1 MRTVPVLTGA
11 EAARLIGDSD
21 VITVSSSS
29 GLGCPD
35 AVLKAVGQRYAETGA
50 PANLTT
56 LHPIAAGDMYGIKG
70 IDHLCRPGQLRRV
83 LAGSYPSGGSKL
95 DPPLIRR
102 LIHNDQIQALN
113 IPSGVLFQMH
123 RAASTGQPG
132 VLTEVGLGTYA
143 DPRLEGGKM
152 NTVTDDF
159 VRLMQV
165 GGNDYL
171 FYPAVKVDVA
181 IIRATTSDP
190 HGNLSYE
197 QECGTLGALDQ
208 AYAAHNNGGIVIA
221 QVKRLSDTQLP
232 TQRVHIPGI
241 LVDAIVVAPNQMQT
255 TQTVYDPALSGEV
268 HRDLDDIEPVEF
280 GLEKVIARRAA
291 AELQVDAVVNLGFG
305 ISAAIP
311 RVLLEEGHAEDV
323 TWVIEQ
329 GAVGGFPATGF
340 AFGCALNPQ
349 ALVQSVDQFTLLQ
362 GGGFDVAMLS
372 FLEVSG
378 AGDVNVSYLA
388 ARPHITAGVGGFN
401 DIVTR
406 APKIVYS
413 GYFTAGKKDIQ
424 IGDGKLHIVSDGA
437 VAKFVPEVAQISF
450 SGEMARR
457 RRQDVL
463 YVTERCVIQLTESG
477 LMVIEIAPG
486 VDLERDVLAKAD
498 IELLVSSDLRFM
510 SAALFRPE
518 PMGLILSRKP
528 PRIARSLQ
536 RVDHPHQV
544 ALTDRPVRHSSPRR
558 KPSPCSPR
566 IMTTSLSVP
575 APPAAP

>member
-11 EAARLIGDSD
+11 EAARLIGDSA
-21 VITVSSSS
+21 VITISSSS

-35 AVLKAVGQRYAETGA
+35 AVLKAIGQQYAETGA

-83 LAGSYPSGGSKL
+83 LAGSYPSGSSKL
-95 DPPLIRR
+95 DPPLIRG
-102 LIHNDQIQALN
+102 LIHNDQIQAFN

-143 DPRLEGGKM
+143 DPRLEGAKM
-152 NTVTDDF
+152 NAVTEDF
-159 VRLMQV
+159 VQLMKID
-165 GGNDYL
+165 GNDYL

-181 IIRATTSDP
+181 IIRATAADP
-190 HGNLSYE
+190 YGNLSYE
-197 QECGTLGALDQ
+197 EECSTLGALDQ

-221 QVKRLSDTQLP
+221 QVKRLSDAPLP
-232 TQRVHIPGI
+232 TQAVRIPGI
-241 LVDAIVVAPNQMQT
+241 LVDAIVVDPDQMQT
-255 TQTVYDPALSGEV
+255 TQTFYDPALSGEI
-268 HRDLDDIEPVEF
+268 HRDLDDIEPVGF

-291 AELQVDAVVNLGFG
+291 AELQVNAIVNLGFG

-349 ALVQSVDQFTLLQ
+349 ALVQSADQFTLLQ

-388 ARPHITAGVGGFN
+388 ARPHVTAGVGGFS

-424 IGDGKLHIVSDGA
+424 ITDGKLNIVSDGT
-437 VAKFVPEVAQISF
+437 VAKFVPEIAQISF

-457 RRQDVL
+457 RRQEVL
-463 YVTERCVIQLTESG
+463 YITERCVIELTEDG
-477 LMVIEIAPG
+477 LTVIEIAPG
-486 VDLERDVLAKAD
+486 VDLERDVLGRSGVP
-498 IELLVSSDLRFM
+498 LLVSPDLQLM

-528 PRIARSLQ
+528 SRIAHL
-536 RVDHPHQV
+536 
-544 ALTDRPVRHSSPRR
+544 VRQS
-558 KPSPCSPR
+558 
-566 IMTTSLSVP
+566 
-575 APPAAP
+575 APNR

>member
-11 EAARLIGDSD
+11 EAARLIGDSA
-21 VITVSSSS
+21 VITISSSS

-35 AVLKAVGQRYAETGA
+35 AVLNAIGQRYAETGA

-83 LAGSYPSGGSKL
+83 LAGSYPSGSSKL
-95 DPPLIRR
+95 DPPLIRG

-143 DPRLEGGKM
+143 DPRLEGAKM
-152 NTVTDDF
+152 NAVTEDF
-159 VRLMQV
+159 VQLMKID
-165 GGNDYL
+165 GNDYL

-181 IIRATTSDP
+181 IIRATAADP
-190 HGNLSYE
+190 YGNLSY
-197 QECGTLGALDQ
+197 QEECSTLGALDQ
-208 AYAAHNNGGIVIA
+208 AYAAHNNGGIVFA
-221 QVKRLSDTQLP
+221 QVKRLSDAQLP
-232 TQRVHIPGI
+232 TQAVRIPGI
-241 LVDAIVVAPNQMQT
+241 LVDAIVVDPDQMQT
-255 TQTVYDPALSGEV
+255 TQTFYDPALSGEI

-291 AELQVDAVVNLGFG
+291 AELQVNAIVNLGFG

-349 ALVQSVDQFTLLQ
+349 ALVQSADQFTLLQ

-378 AGDVNVSYLA
+378 ADDVNVSYLA
-388 ARPHITAGVGGFN
+388 ARPHVTAGVGGFS

-413 GYFTAGKKDIQ
+413 GYFTAGRKDIQ
-424 IGDGKLHIVSDGA
+424 ITDGKLNIVSDGT
-437 VAKFVPEVAQISF
+437 VAKFVPEIAQISF

-457 RRQDVL
+457 RRQEVL
-463 YVTERCVIQLTESG
+463 YITERCVIELTEDG
-477 LMVIEIAPG
+477 LTVIEIAPG
-486 VDLERDVLAKAD
+486 VDLEKDVLGKSSVP
-498 IELLVSSDLRFM
+498 LLVSPDLQLM
-510 SAALFRPE
+510 SPALFRAE

-528 PRIARSLQ
+528 SRIAHLVRQS
-536 RVDHPHQV
+536 
-544 ALTDRPVRHSSPRR
+544 ALNR
-558 KPSPCSPR
+558 
-566 IMTTSLSVP
+566 
-575 APPAAP
+575 

>member
-1 MRTVPVLTGA
+1 MRIVPVVTGA
-11 EAARLIGDSD
+11 EAARLIADSD
-21 VITVSSSS
+21 AITVSSSS
-29 GLGCPD
+29 ALGCPD
-35 AVLKAVGQRYAETGA
+35 AVLEAIGRRYAETGS
-50 PANLTT
+50 PANLTA
-56 LHPIAAGDMYGIKG
+56 LHPIAAGDMYGVKG
-70 IDHLCRPGQLRRV
+70 IDHLCQPGQLRRV
-83 LAGSYPSGGSKL
+83 LAGSYPSGPSKL
-95 DPPLIRR
+95 DPPLIRK
-102 LIHNDQIQALN
+102 LIHSEQIQALN

-143 DPRLEGGKM
+143 DPRLEGAKM
-152 NTVTDDF
+152 NSVTDGF
-159 VRLMQV
+159 VQLMRFA
-165 GGNDYL
+165 GKEYL

-181 IIRATTSDP
+181 IIRATTADP
-190 HGNLSYE
+190 YGNLSYE

-208 AYAAHNNGGIVIA
+208 AYAAHNDGGIVIA
-221 QVKRLSDTQLP
+221 QVKRVSDTQLP
-232 TQRVHIPGI
+232 TRSVPVPGV
-241 LVDAIVVAPNQMQT
+241 LVDAVVVAPDQMQT
-255 TQTVYDPALSGEV
+255 TQTVYDPALSGEM

-291 AELQVDAVVNLGFG
+291 AELQVDATVNLGFG

-349 ALVQSVDQFTLLQ
+349 ALIQSVDQFTLLQ

-378 AGDVNVSYLA
+378 RGDVNVSYLP
-388 ARPHITAGVGGFN
+388 ARPHVTAGVGGFN

-413 GYFTAGKKDIQ
+413 GYFTAGKRDIR
-424 IGDGKLHIVSDGA
+424 IADGQLHIVSDGE

-450 SGEMARR
+450 SGEMASR

-463 YVTERCVIQLTESG
+463 YVTERCVIQLTEAG
-477 LMVIEIAPG
+477 LTVIEIAPG
-486 VDLERDVLAKAD
+486 VDLERDVLAKAGVS
-498 IELLVSSDLRFM
+498 LLVSRDLRHM
-510 SAALFRPE
+510 SPALFRPE
-518 PMGLILSRKP
+518 PMGLILSHKP
-528 PRIARSLQ
+528 SRIAHFLQ
-536 RVDHPHQV
+536 QR
-544 ALTDRPVRHSSPRR
+544 DRPPYTGRS
-558 KPSPCSPR
+558 
-566 IMTTSLSVP
+566 
-575 APPAAP
+575 

>member
-11 EAARLIGDSD
+11 EAARLIGDSA
-21 VITVSSSS
+21 VITISSSS

-35 AVLKAVGQRYAETGA
+35 AVLKAIGQRYAETGG

-83 LAGSYPSGGSKL
+83 LAGSYPSGSSKL
-95 DPPLIRR
+95 DPPLIRG

-143 DPRLEGGKM
+143 DPRLEGAKM
-152 NTVTDDF
+152 NAVTEDF
-159 VRLMQV
+159 VQLMKID
-165 GGNDYL
+165 GNDYL

-181 IIRATTSDP
+181 IIRATAADP
-190 HGNLSYE
+190 YGNLSY
-197 QECGTLGALDQ
+197 QEECSTLGALDQ

-221 QVKRLSDTQLP
+221 QVKRLSDAQLP
-232 TQRVHIPGI
+232 TQAVRIPGI
-241 LVDAIVVAPNQMQT
+241 LVDAIVVDPDQMQT
-255 TQTVYDPALSGEV
+255 TQTFYDPALSGEI

-291 AELQVDAVVNLGFG
+291 AELQVNAIVNLGFG

-349 ALVQSVDQFTLLQ
+349 ALVQSADQFTLLQ

-388 ARPHITAGVGGFN
+388 ARPHVTAGVGGFS

-413 GYFTAGKKDIQ
+413 GYFTAGRKDIQ
-424 IGDGKLHIVSDGA
+424 ITDGKLNIVSDGT
-437 VAKFVPEVAQISF
+437 VAKFVPEIAQISF

-457 RRQDVL
+457 RRQEVL
-463 YVTERCVIQLTESG
+463 YITERCVIELTEDG
-477 LMVIEIAPG
+477 LTVIEIAPG
-486 VDLERDVLAKAD
+486 VDLEKDVLGKSSVP
-498 IELLVSSDLRFM
+498 LLVSPDLQLM
-510 SAALFRPE
+510 SPALFRAE

-528 PRIARSLQ
+528 SRIAHLVRQS
-536 RVDHPHQV
+536 
-544 ALTDRPVRHSSPRR
+544 ALNR
-558 KPSPCSPR
+558 
-566 IMTTSLSVP
+566 
-575 APPAAP
+575 

>member
-11 EAARLIGDSD
+11 EAARLIGDSA
-21 VITVSSSS
+21 VITISSSS

-35 AVLKAVGQRYAETGA
+35 AVLKAIGQRYAETGA

-83 LAGSYPSGGSKL
+83 LAGSYPSGSSKL
-95 DPPLIRR
+95 DPPLIRG

-143 DPRLEGGKM
+143 DPRLEGAKM
-152 NTVTDDF
+152 NAVTEDF
-159 VRLMQV
+159 VQLMKID
-165 GGNDYL
+165 GNDYL

-181 IIRATTSDP
+181 IIRATAADP
-190 HGNLSYE
+190 YGNLSY
-197 QECGTLGALDQ
+197 QEECSTLGALDQ
-208 AYAAHNNGGIVIA
+208 AYAAHNNGGIVFA
-221 QVKRLSDTQLP
+221 QVKRLSDAQLP
-232 TQRVHIPGI
+232 TQAVRIPGI
-241 LVDAIVVAPNQMQT
+241 LVDAIVVDPDQMQT
-255 TQTVYDPALSGEV
+255 TQTFYDPALSGEI
-268 HRDLDDIEPVEF
+268 HRDLDDIEPVKF

-291 AELQVDAVVNLGFG
+291 AELQVNAIVNLGFG

-349 ALVQSVDQFTLLQ
+349 ALVQSADQFTLLQ

-388 ARPHITAGVGGFN
+388 ARPHVTAGVGGFS

-413 GYFTAGKKDIQ
+413 GYFTAGRKDIQ
-424 IGDGKLHIVSDGA
+424 ITDGKLNIVSDGT
-437 VAKFVPEVAQISF
+437 VAKFVPEIAQISF

-457 RRQDVL
+457 RRQEVL
-463 YVTERCVIQLTESG
+463 YITERCVIELTEDG
-477 LMVIEIAPG
+477 LTVIEIAPG
-486 VDLERDVLAKAD
+486 VDLEKDVLGKSGVP
-498 IELLVSSDLRFM
+498 LLVSPDLQLM
-510 SAALFRPE
+510 SPALFRPE

-528 PRIARSLQ
+528 SRIAHLVRQS
-536 RVDHPHQV
+536 
-544 ALTDRPVRHSSPRR
+544 ALNR
-558 KPSPCSPR
+558 
-566 IMTTSLSVP
+566 
-575 APPAAP
+575 

>member
-11 EAARLIGDSD
+11 DAARLIADSD

-29 GLGCPD
+29 ALGCPD
-35 AVLKAVGQRYAETGA
+35 AVLEAIGRRYAETGS
-50 PANLTT
+50 PASLTA
-56 LHPIAAGDMYGIKG
+56 LHPIAAGDMYGVKG
-70 IDHLCRPGQLRRV
+70 IDHLCQPGQLRRV

-95 DPPLIRR
+95 DPPLIRK
-102 LIHNDQIQALN
+102 LIHSDQIQALN

-143 DPRLEGGKM
+143 DPRQEGAKM
-152 NTVTDDF
+152 NAVTDDF
-159 VRLMQV
+159 VQLMKF
-165 GGNDYL
+165 GGKEYL

-181 IIRATTSDP
+181 IIRATTADP
-190 HGNLSYE
+190 YGNLSHE
-197 QECGTLGALDQ
+197 HEGGTLGALDQ
-208 AYAAHNNGGIVIA
+208 AYAAHNDGGIVIA
-221 QVKRLSDTQLP
+221 QVKRLSEEQLP
-232 TQRVHIPGI
+232 TQSVRVPGV
-241 LVDAIVVAPNQMQT
+241 LVDAVVVAPDQLQT

-268 HRDLDDIEPVEF
+268 HRDLDDIEPIAF

-291 AELQVDAVVNLGFG
+291 AELQVDATVNLGFG
-305 ISAAIP
+305 ISAAVP

-349 ALVQSVDQFTLLQ
+349 AVVQSVDQFTLLQ

-378 AGDVNVSYLA
+378 KGDVNVSYLP
-388 ARPHITAGVGGFN
+388 ARPHVTAGVGGFN

-424 IGDGKLHIVSDGA
+424 IADGQLDIVSDGT

-463 YVTERCVIQLTESG
+463 YVTERCVIQLTEAG
-477 LMVIEIAPG
+477 LTVIEIAPG
-486 VDLERDVLAKAD
+486 VDLERDVLAKA
-498 IELLVSSDLRFM
+498 EVPLLVSHDLRLM

-518 PMGLILSRKP
+518 PMGLILSHKP
-528 PRIARSLQ
+528 SRIARFLQ
-536 RVDHPHQV
+536 QRDQPQH
-544 ALTDRPVRHSSPRR
+544 TGR
-558 KPSPCSPR
+558 
-566 IMTTSLSVP
+566 T
-575 APPAAP
+575 

>member
-11 EAARLIGDSD
+11 EAARLIGDSN

-35 AVLKAVGQRYAETGA
+35 AVLKAIGQRYAETGA

-95 DPPLIRR
+95 DPPLIRQ

-132 VLTEVGLGTYA
+132 VLTEVGLGSYA
-143 DPRLEGGKM
+143 DPRLEGAKM
-152 NTVTDDF
+152 SAVTQDF
-159 VRLMQV
+159 VQLMQIA
-165 GGNDYL
+165 GNDYL
-171 FYPAVKVDVA
+171 FYPAVNIDVA

-232 TQRVHIPGI
+232 TQAVHVPGI
-241 LVDAIVVAPNQMQT
+241 LVDAIVVAPDQMQT

-340 AFGCALNPQ
+340 AFGCAFNPQ
-349 ALVQSVDQFTLLQ
+349 ALVQSADQFTLLQ

-378 AGDVNVSYLA
+378 AGDVNVSHLA
-388 ARPHITAGVGGFN
+388 ARPHVTAGVGGFS
-401 DIVTR
+401 DIITR

-424 IGDGKLHIVSDGA
+424 IADGQLKIISDGA
-437 VAKFVPEVAQISF
+437 IAKFVPDVAQISF

-457 RRQDVL
+457 RRQEVL
-463 YVTERCVIQLTESG
+463 YITERCVIELTDNG
-477 LMVIEIAPG
+477 LTVIEIAPG
-486 VDLERDVLAKAD
+486 VDLEADVLAKSGVP
-498 IELLVSSDLRFM
+498 LLVSSQLQLM
-510 SAALFRPE
+510 SPALFRPE
-518 PMGLILSRKP
+518 PMGLILSRRP
-528 PRIARSLQ
+528 SRIAHL
-536 RVDHPHQV
+536 VHQ
-544 ALTDRPVRHSSPRR
+544 S
-558 KPSPCSPR
+558 
-566 IMTTSLSVP
+566 
-575 APPAAP
+575 AAHR

>member
-1 MRTVPVLTGA
+1 MRTVPVLTGP
-11 EAARLIGDSD
+11 EAARLIGDSA

-35 AVLKAVGQRYAETGA
+35 AVLKAIGQRYAETGG

-95 DPPLIRR
+95 DPPLIRQ

-143 DPRLEGGKM
+143 DPRLEGAKM
-152 NTVTDDF
+152 NAVTEDF
-159 VRLMQV
+159 VELMQV

-181 IIRATTSDP
+181 IIRATTADP
-190 HGNLSYE
+190 YGNLSYE

-221 QVKRLSDTQLP
+221 QVKRLVRRPSCRPRSYTSQA
-232 TQRVHIPGI
+232 I
-241 LVDAIVVAPNQMQT
+241 LVDAIVVAPDQMQT

-372 FLEVSG
+372 FLEVSE
-378 AGDVNVSYLA
+378 AGDVNVSYLPPGRMSPPAWA
-388 ARPHITAGVGGFN
+388 ASTTSSPGHPR
-401 DIVTR
+401 
-406 APKIVYS
+406 S
-413 GYFTAGKKDIQ
+413 FTPATSPPARRTSRIA
-424 IGDGKLHIVSDGA
+424 DGKLQHRLRRHGREVRPRGRTGLLLRGDGPPTA
-437 VAKFVPEVAQISF
+437 AGRPLHH
-450 SGEMARR
+450 R
-457 RRQDVL
+457 
-463 YVTERCVIQLTESG
+463 T
-477 LMVIEIAPG
+477 
-486 VDLERDVLAKAD
+486 
-498 IELLVSSDLRFM
+498 LR
-510 SAALFRPE
+510 
-518 PMGLILSRKP
+518 
-528 PRIARSLQ
+528 
-536 RVDHPHQV
+536 H
-544 ALTDRPVRHSSPRR
+544 
-558 KPSPCSPR
+558 
-566 IMTTSLSVP
+566 
-575 APPAAP
+575 PAAPSPVLW

>member
-11 EAARLIGDSD
+11 EAARLIGDSA
-21 VITVSSSS
+21 VITISSSS

-35 AVLKAVGQRYAETGA
+35 AVLKAIGQRYAETGA

-83 LAGSYPSGGSKL
+83 LAGSYPSGSSKL
-95 DPPLIRR
+95 DPPLIRG

-143 DPRLEGGKM
+143 DPRLEGAKM
-152 NTVTDDF
+152 NAVTEDF
-159 VRLMQV
+159 VQLMKID
-165 GGNDYL
+165 GNDYL

-181 IIRATTSDP
+181 IIRATAADP
-190 HGNLSYE
+190 YGNLSY
-197 QECGTLGALDQ
+197 QEECSTLGALDQ
-208 AYAAHNNGGIVIA
+208 AYAAHNNGGIVFA
-221 QVKRLSDTQLP
+221 QVKRLSDAQLP
-232 TQRVHIPGI
+232 TQAVRIPGI
-241 LVDAIVVAPNQMQT
+241 LVDAIVVDPDQMQT
-255 TQTVYDPALSGEV
+255 TQTFYDPALSGEI
-268 HRDLDDIEPVEF
+268 HRNLDDIEPVEF

-291 AELQVDAVVNLGFG
+291 AELQVNAIVNLGFG

-349 ALVQSVDQFTLLQ
+349 ALVQSADQFTLLQ

-388 ARPHITAGVGGFN
+388 ARPHVTAGVGGFS

-413 GYFTAGKKDIQ
+413 GYFTAGRKDIQ
-424 IGDGKLHIVSDGA
+424 ITDGKLNIVSDGT
-437 VAKFVPEVAQISF
+437 VAKFVPEIAQISF

-457 RRQDVL
+457 RRQEVL
-463 YVTERCVIQLTESG
+463 YITERCVIELTEDG
-477 LMVIEIAPG
+477 LTVIEIAPG
-486 VDLERDVLAKAD
+486 VDLEKDVLGKSSVP
-498 IELLVSSDLRFM
+498 LLVSPDLQLM
-510 SAALFRPE
+510 SPALFRAE

-528 PRIARSLQ
+528 SRIAHLVRQS
-536 RVDHPHQV
+536 
-544 ALTDRPVRHSSPRR
+544 ALNR
-558 KPSPCSPR
+558 
-566 IMTTSLSVP
+566 
-575 APPAAP
+575 

>member
-35 AVLKAVGQRYAETGA
+35 AVLEAIGQRYAETGA

-95 DPPLIRR
+95 DPPLIRQ

-143 DPRLEGGKM
+143 DPRLEGAKM
-152 NTVTDDF
+152 NAVTDDF
-159 VRLMQV
+159 VQLMQV

-181 IIRATTSDP
+181 IIRATTSDL

-208 AYAAHNNGGIVIA
+208 AYAAHNNDGIVIA
-221 QVKRLSDTQLP
+221 QVKRLSEVQLP
-232 TQRVHIPGI
+232 TQAVHVPGI
-241 LVDAIVVAPNQMQT
+241 LVDAIVVAPDQMQT

-349 ALVQSVDQFTLLQ
+349 ALVQSADQFTLLQ

-388 ARPHITAGVGGFN
+388 ARPHVTAGVGGFN

-413 GYFTAGKKDIQ
+413 GYFTAGRKDIK
-424 IGDGKLHIVSDGA
+424 IEDGQLKIISDGTI
-437 VAKFVPEVAQISF
+437 AKFVPEIAQISF

-457 RRQDVL
+457 RRQEVL
-463 YVTERCVIQLTESG
+463 YITERCVIELTYDG
-477 LMVIEIAPG
+477 LTVIEIAPG
-486 VDLERDVLAKAD
+486 VDLEKDILGKAGVP
-498 IELLVSSDLRFM
+498 LLVSPDLQLM
-510 SAALFRPE
+510 SAVLFRPE

-528 PRIARSLQ
+528 SRIAHLNR
-536 RVDHPHQV
+536 
-544 ALTDRPVRHSSPRR
+544 
-558 KPSPCSPR
+558 
-566 IMTTSLSVP
+566 
-575 APPAAP
+575 

>member
-1 MRTVPVLTGA
+1 
-11 EAARLIGDSD
+11 
-21 VITVSSSS
+21 
-29 GLGCPD
+29 
-35 AVLKAVGQRYAETGA
+35 
-50 PANLTT
+50 
-56 LHPIAAGDMYGIKG
+56 MYGIKG

-83 LAGSYPSGGSKL
+83 LAGSYPSGSSKL
-95 DPPLIRR
+95 DPPLIRG

-143 DPRLEGGKM
+143 DPRLEGAKM
-152 NTVTDDF
+152 NAVTEDF
-159 VRLMQV
+159 VQLMKID
-165 GGNDYL
+165 GNDYL

-181 IIRATTSDP
+181 IIRATAADP
-190 HGNLSYE
+190 YGNLSY
-197 QECGTLGALDQ
+197 QEECSTLGALDQ

-221 QVKRLSDTQLP
+221 QVKRLSDAQLP
-232 TQRVHIPGI
+232 TQAVRIPGI
-241 LVDAIVVAPNQMQT
+241 LVDAIVIDPDQMQT
-255 TQTVYDPALSGEV
+255 TQTFYDPALSGEI
-268 HRDLDDIEPVEF
+268 HRNLDDIEPVEF

-291 AELQVDAVVNLGFG
+291 AELQVNAIVNLGFG

-349 ALVQSVDQFTLLQ
+349 ALVQSADQFTLLQ

-388 ARPHITAGVGGFN
+388 ARPHVTAGVGGFS

-413 GYFTAGKKDIQ
+413 GYFTAGRKDIQ
-424 IGDGKLHIVSDGA
+424 ITDGKLNIVSDGT
-437 VAKFVPEVAQISF
+437 VAKFVPEIAQISF

-457 RRQDVL
+457 RRQEVL
-463 YVTERCVIQLTESG
+463 YITERCVIELTEDG
-477 LMVIEIAPG
+477 LTVIEIAPG
-486 VDLERDVLAKAD
+486 VDLEKDVLGKSSVP
-498 IELLVSSDLRFM
+498 LLVSPDLQLM
-510 SAALFRPE
+510 SPALFRAE

-528 PRIARSLQ
+528 SRIAHLVRQS
-536 RVDHPHQV
+536 
-544 ALTDRPVRHSSPRR
+544 ALNR
-558 KPSPCSPR
+558 
-566 IMTTSLSVP
+566 
-575 APPAAP
+575 

>member
-11 EAARLIGDSD
+11 EAARLIGDSA
-21 VITVSSSS
+21 VITISSSS

-35 AVLKAVGQRYAETGA
+35 AVLKAIGQRYAETGA

-83 LAGSYPSGGSKL
+83 LAGSYPSGSSKL
-95 DPPLIRR
+95 DPPLIRG
-102 LIHNDQIQALN
+102 LIHNDHIQALN

-143 DPRLEGGKM
+143 DPRLEGAKM
-152 NTVTDDF
+152 NAVTEDF
-159 VRLMQV
+159 VQLMKID
-165 GGNDYL
+165 GNDYL

-181 IIRATTSDP
+181 IIRATAADP
-190 HGNLSYE
+190 YGNLSY
-197 QECGTLGALDQ
+197 QEECSTLGALDQ

-221 QVKRLSDTQLP
+221 QVKRLSDAQLP
-232 TQRVHIPGI
+232 TQAVRIPGI
-241 LVDAIVVAPNQMQT
+241 LVDAIVVDPDQMQT
-255 TQTVYDPALSGEV
+255 TQTFYDPALSGEI

-291 AELQVDAVVNLGFG
+291 AELQVNAIVNLGFG

-349 ALVQSVDQFTLLQ
+349 ALVQSADQFTLLQ

-388 ARPHITAGVGGFN
+388 ARPHVTAGVGGFS
-401 DIVTR
+401 DIVTK

-413 GYFTAGKKDIQ
+413 GYFTAGRKDIQ
-424 IGDGKLHIVSDGA
+424 ITDGKLNIVSDGT
-437 VAKFVPEVAQISF
+437 VAKFVPEIAQISF

-457 RRQDVL
+457 RRQEVL
-463 YVTERCVIQLTESG
+463 YITERCVIELTEDG
-477 LMVIEIAPG
+477 LTVIEIASG
-486 VDLERDVLAKAD
+486 VDLEKDVLGKSGVP
-498 IELLVSSDLRFM
+498 LLVSPDLQLM
-510 SAALFRPE
+510 SPALFRPE

-528 PRIARSLQ
+528 SRIAHLVRQS
-536 RVDHPHQV
+536 
-544 ALTDRPVRHSSPRR
+544 ALNR
-558 KPSPCSPR
+558 
-566 IMTTSLSVP
+566 
-575 APPAAP
+575 

>member
-11 EAARLIGDSD
+11 EAAQLIADWD

-29 GLGCPD
+29 ALGCPD
-35 AVLKAVGQRYAETGA
+35 AVLEAIGERYAETGS
-50 PANLTT
+50 PADLTSM
-56 LHPIAAGDMYGIKG
+56 HPIAAGDMYGIKG

-95 DPPLIRR
+95 DPPLIRQ
-102 LIHNDQIQALN
+102 LIHSDQIQALN
-113 IPSGVLFQMH
+113 IPSGVMFQMH

-143 DPRLEGGKM
+143 DPRRQGAKM
-152 NTVTDDF
+152 NAATDDF
-159 VRLMQV
+159 VQLVQFA
-165 GGNDYL
+165 GKEHL
-171 FYPAVKVDVA
+171 FYPAVKIDVA
-181 IIRATTSDP
+181 IIRATTADP
-190 HGNLSYE
+190 YGNLSYE
-197 QECGTLGALDQ
+197 EECGTLGALDQ
-208 AYAAHNNGGIVIA
+208 AYAAHNNDGIVIA

-232 TQRVHIPGI
+232 TQTVHVPGV
-241 LVDAIVVAPNQMQT
+241 LVDAVVVAPDQMQT
-255 TQTVYDPALSGEV
+255 TQTLYDPALSGEI

-291 AELQVDAVVNLGFG
+291 AELQVDATVNLGFG
-305 ISAAIP
+305 ISAAVP

-378 AGDVNVSYLA
+378 AGDVNVSYLP
-388 ARPHITAGVGGFN
+388 ARPHVTAGVGGFN

-406 APKIVYS
+406 APKIVYA

-424 IGDGKLHIVSDGA
+424 ILDGRLNIVSDGA

-450 SGEMARR
+450 SGEMARQ

-477 LMVIEIAPG
+477 LTVIEIAPG
-486 VDLERDVLAKAD
+486 VDLERDVLAKSGVP
-498 IELLVSSDLRFM
+498 LLVSHDLHLM
-510 SAALFRPE
+510 SPALFRPE

-528 PRIARSLQ
+528 SRIARFIQ
-536 RVDHPHQV
+536 HHDQPHHA
-544 ALTDRPVRHSSPRR
+544 ALT
-558 KPSPCSPR
+558 
-566 IMTTSLSVP
+566 
-575 APPAAP
+575 

>member
-11 EAARLIGDSD
+11 EAARLIGDSA
-21 VITVSSSS
+21 VITISSSS

-35 AVLKAVGQRYAETGA
+35 AVLKAIGQRYAETGA

-83 LAGSYPSGGSKL
+83 LAGSYPSGSSKL
-95 DPPLIRR
+95 DPPLIRG

-143 DPRLEGGKM
+143 DPRLEGAKM
-152 NTVTDDF
+152 NAVTEDF
-159 VRLMQV
+159 VQLMKID
-165 GGNDYL
+165 GNDYL

-181 IIRATTSDP
+181 IIRATAADP
-190 HGNLSYE
+190 YGNLSY
-197 QECGTLGALDQ
+197 QEECSTLGALDQ

-221 QVKRLSDTQLP
+221 QVKRLSDAQLP
-232 TQRVHIPGI
+232 TQAVRIPGI
-241 LVDAIVVAPNQMQT
+241 LVDAIVIDPDQMQT
-255 TQTVYDPALSGEV
+255 TQTFYDPALSGEI
-268 HRDLDDIEPVEF
+268 HRNLDDIEPVEF

-291 AELQVDAVVNLGFG
+291 AELQVNAIVNLGFG

-349 ALVQSVDQFTLLQ
+349 ALVQSADQFTLLQ
-362 GGGFDVAMLS
+362 CGGFDVAMLS

-388 ARPHITAGVGGFN
+388 ARPHVTAGVGGFS

-413 GYFTAGKKDIQ
+413 GYFTAGRKDIQ
-424 IGDGKLHIVSDGA
+424 ITDGKLNIVSDGT
-437 VAKFVPEVAQISF
+437 VAKFVPEIAQISF

-457 RRQDVL
+457 RRQEVL
-463 YVTERCVIQLTESG
+463 YITERCVIELTEDG
-477 LMVIEIAPG
+477 LTVIEIAPG
-486 VDLERDVLAKAD
+486 VDLEKDVLGKSSVP
-498 IELLVSSDLRFM
+498 LLVSPDLQLM
-510 SAALFRPE
+510 SPALFRAE

-528 PRIARSLQ
+528 SRIAHLVRQS
-536 RVDHPHQV
+536 
-544 ALTDRPVRHSSPRR
+544 ALNR
-558 KPSPCSPR
+558 
-566 IMTTSLSVP
+566 
-575 APPAAP
+575 

>member
-11 EAARLIGDSD
+11 EAARLIGDSA
-21 VITVSSSS
+21 VITISSSS

-35 AVLKAVGQRYAETGA
+35 AVLKAIGQRYAETGA

-83 LAGSYPSGGSKL
+83 LAGSYPSGSSKL
-95 DPPLIRR
+95 DPPLIRG

-143 DPRLEGGKM
+143 DPRLEGAKM
-152 NTVTDDF
+152 NAVTEDF
-159 VRLMQV
+159 VQLMKIDV
-165 GGNDYL
+165 NDYL

-181 IIRATTSDP
+181 IIRATAADP
-190 HGNLSYE
+190 YGNLSY
-197 QECGTLGALDQ
+197 QEECSTLGALDQ

-221 QVKRLSDTQLP
+221 QVKRLSDAQLP
-232 TQRVHIPGI
+232 TQAVRIPGI
-241 LVDAIVVAPNQMQT
+241 LVDAIVVDPDQMQT
-255 TQTVYDPALSGEV
+255 TQTFYDPALSGEI

-291 AELQVDAVVNLGFG
+291 AELQVNAIVNLGFG

-349 ALVQSVDQFTLLQ
+349 ALVQSADQFTLLQ

-388 ARPHITAGVGGFN
+388 ARPHVTAGVGGFS

-413 GYFTAGKKDIQ
+413 GYFTAGRKDIQ
-424 IGDGKLHIVSDGA
+424 ITDGKLNIVSDGT
-437 VAKFVPEVAQISF
+437 VAKFVPEIAQISF

-457 RRQDVL
+457 RRQEVL
-463 YVTERCVIQLTESG
+463 YITERCVIELTEDG
-477 LMVIEIAPG
+477 LTVIEIAPG
-486 VDLERDVLAKAD
+486 VDLEEDVLGKSGVP
-498 IELLVSSDLRFM
+498 LLVSPDLQLM
-510 SAALFRPE
+510 SPALFRAE

-528 PRIARSLQ
+528 SRIAHLVRQS
-536 RVDHPHQV
+536 
-544 ALTDRPVRHSSPRR
+544 ALNR
-558 KPSPCSPR
+558 
-566 IMTTSLSVP
+566 
-575 APPAAP
+575 

>member
-1 MRTVPVLTGA
+1 MRTVPVLTAA
-11 EAARLIGDSD
+11 EAARLIADSD

-29 GLGCPD
+29 ALGCPD
-35 AVLKAVGQRYAETGA
+35 AVLEAIGERYAETGS
-50 PANLTT
+50 PANLTS

-70 IDHLCRPGQLRRV
+70 IDHLCRPGQLRHV

-95 DPPLIRR
+95 DPPLIRQ
-102 LIHNDQIQALN
+102 LIHSDQIQALN

-143 DPRLEGGKM
+143 DPRLEGAKM
-152 NTVTDDF
+152 NAVTHDF
-159 VRLMQV
+159 VQLMQL
-165 GGNDYL
+165 GGKEYL

-181 IIRATTSDP
+181 IIRATTADP
-190 HGNLSYE
+190 YGNLSYE
-197 QECGTLGALDQ
+197 HEGGTLGALDQ
-208 AYAAHNNGGIVIA
+208 AYAAHNNDGIVIV
-221 QVKRLSDTQLP
+221 QVKRVSETQLP
-232 TQRVHIPGI
+232 TQAVRVPGV
-241 LVDAIVVAPNQMQT
+241 LVDAIVVVPDQMQT
-255 TQTVYDPALSGEV
+255 TQTLYDPALSGEV

-291 AELQVDAVVNLGFG
+291 AELQVDATVNLGFG
-305 ISAAIP
+305 ISAAVP
-311 RVLLEEGHAEDV
+311 RVLLEEGHAQDV

-349 ALVQSVDQFTLLQ
+349 ALVQSIDQFTLLQ

-378 AGDVNVSYLA
+378 AGDVNVSYLP
-388 ARPHITAGVGGFN
+388 ARPHVTAGVGGFN

-406 APKIVYS
+406 APKIVYA

-424 IGDGKLHIVSDGA
+424 IVDGQLHIISDGA
-437 VAKFVPEVAQISF
+437 VPKFVPKVAQISF

-477 LMVIEIAPG
+477 LTVIEIAPG
-486 VDLERDVLAKAD
+486 VDLERDVLAKAGVP
-498 IELLVSSDLRFM
+498 LLVSPDLELM
-510 SAALFRPE
+510 SPALFRPE

-528 PRIARSLQ
+528 SRIARFLQ
-536 RVDHPHQV
+536 HREASSTRP
-544 ALTDRPVRHSSPRR
+544 AL
-558 KPSPCSPR
+558 
-566 IMTTSLSVP
+566 
-575 APPAAP
+575 A

>member
-11 EAARLIGDSD
+11 GAARLIGDSG
-21 VITVSSSS
+21 VITISSSS

-35 AVLKAVGQRYAETGA
+35 AVLKAIGQRYAETGA

-83 LAGSYPSGGSKL
+83 LAGSYPSGSSKL
-95 DPPLIRR
+95 DPPLIRG
-102 LIHNDQIQALN
+102 LIHSDQIQALN

-143 DPRLEGGKM
+143 DPRLEGAKM
-152 NTVTDDF
+152 NAVTEDF
-159 VRLMQV
+159 VQLIKID
-165 GGNDYL
+165 GNDYL

-181 IIRATTSDP
+181 IIRATAADSY
-190 HGNLSYE
+190 GNLSYE
-197 QECGTLGALDQ
+197 EECSTLGALDQ

-221 QVKRLSDTQLP
+221 QVKRLSDAPLP
-232 TQRVHIPGI
+232 TQAVRIPGI
-241 LVDAIVVAPNQMQT
+241 LVDAIVVDPDQMQT
-255 TQTVYDPALSGEV
+255 TQTFYDPALSGEM

-291 AELQVDAVVNLGFG
+291 AELQVNAIVNLGFG

-349 ALVQSVDQFTLLQ
+349 ALVQSADQFTLLQ
-362 GGGFDVAMLS
+362 GGGFDVAVLS

-388 ARPHITAGVGGFN
+388 ARPHVTAGVGGFS
-401 DIVTR
+401 DIVTK

-424 IGDGKLHIVSDGA
+424 ITDGKLNIVSDGT
-437 VAKFVPEVAQISF
+437 VAKFVPEIAQISF

-457 RRQDVL
+457 RRQEVL
-463 YVTERCVIQLTESG
+463 YITERCVIELTEDG
-477 LMVIEIAPG
+477 LTVIEIAPG
-486 VDLERDVLAKAD
+486 VDLERDVLGRSGVP
-498 IELLVSSDLRFM
+498 LLVSPDLQPM
-510 SAALFRPE
+510 SPALFRPE

-528 PRIARSLQ
+528 SRIAHLVRQS
-536 RVDHPHQV
+536 
-544 ALTDRPVRHSSPRR
+544 ALNR
-558 KPSPCSPR
+558 
-566 IMTTSLSVP
+566 
-575 APPAAP
+575 

>member
-11 EAARLIGDSD
+11 EAARLIGDSA
-21 VITVSSSS
+21 VITISSSS

-35 AVLKAVGQRYAETGA
+35 AVLKAIGQRYAETGA

-83 LAGSYPSGGSKL
+83 LAGSYPSGSSKL
-95 DPPLIRR
+95 DPPLIRG

-143 DPRLEGGKM
+143 DPRLEGAKM
-152 NTVTDDF
+152 NAVTEDF
-159 VRLMQV
+159 VQLMKIDV
-165 GGNDYL
+165 NDYL

-181 IIRATTSDP
+181 IIRATAADP
-190 HGNLSYE
+190 YGNLSY
-197 QECGTLGALDQ
+197 QEECSTLGALDQ

-221 QVKRLSDTQLP
+221 QVKRLSDAQLP
-232 TQRVHIPGI
+232 TQAVRIPGI
-241 LVDAIVVAPNQMQT
+241 LVDAIVVDPDQMQT
-255 TQTVYDPALSGEV
+255 TQTFYDPALSGEI

-291 AELQVDAVVNLGFG
+291 AELQVNAIVNLGFG

-349 ALVQSVDQFTLLQ
+349 ALVQSADQFTLLQ

-388 ARPHITAGVGGFN
+388 ARPHVTAGVGGFS

-413 GYFTAGKKDIQ
+413 GYFTAGRKDIQ
-424 IGDGKLHIVSDGA
+424 ITDGKLNIVSDGT
-437 VAKFVPEVAQISF
+437 VAKFVPEIAQISF

-457 RRQDVL
+457 RRQEVL
-463 YVTERCVIQLTESG
+463 YITERCVIELTEDG
-477 LMVIEIAPG
+477 LTVIEIAPG
-486 VDLERDVLAKAD
+486 VDLEEDVLGKSGVP
-498 IELLVSSDLRFM
+498 LLVSPDLQLM
-510 SAALFRPE
+510 SPTLFRPE

-528 PRIARSLQ
+528 SRIAHLVRQS
-536 RVDHPHQV
+536 
-544 ALTDRPVRHSSPRR
+544 ALNR
-558 KPSPCSPR
+558 
-566 IMTTSLSVP
+566 
-575 APPAAP
+575 

>member
-1 MRTVPVLTGA
+1 MRTVPVLTGP
-11 EAARLIGDSD
+11 EAAGLIGDSN

-35 AVLKAVGQRYAETGA
+35 AVLKAIGQRYAETGA

-95 DPPLIRR
+95 DPPLIRQ

-113 IPSGVLFQMH
+113 IPSGVMFQMH

-143 DPRLEGGKM
+143 DPRLEGAKM
-152 NTVTDDF
+152 NAVTEDF
-159 VRLMQV
+159 VQLIQV

-171 FYPAVKVDVA
+171 FYPAVTVDVA
-181 IIRATTSDP
+181 IIRATTSDR

-208 AYAAHNNGGIVIA
+208 AYAAHNNGGVVIA
-221 QVKRLSDTQLP
+221 QVKRLSEVQLP
-232 TQRVHIPGI
+232 THAVHVPGI
-241 LVDAIVVAPNQMQT
+241 LVDAIVVAPDQMQT
-255 TQTVYDPALSGEV
+255 TQTGYDPALSGEV
-268 HRDLDDIEPVEF
+268 HRDLDDIEPVKF

-340 AFGCALNPQ
+340 AFGCAFNPQ
-349 ALVQSVDQFTLLQ
+349 ALVQSADQFTLLQ

-378 AGDVNVSYLA
+378 AGDVNVSHLA
-388 ARPHITAGVGGFN
+388 ARPHVTAGVGGFS
-401 DIVTR
+401 DIITR

-424 IGDGKLHIVSDGA
+424 IADGQLKIISDGA
-437 VAKFVPEVAQISF
+437 IAKFVPDVAQISS

-457 RRQDVL
+457 RRQEVL
-463 YVTERCVIQLTESG
+463 YITERCVIELTDDG
-477 LMVIEIAPG
+477 LTVIEIAPG
-486 VDLERDVLAKAD
+486 VDLEKDVLAKSGVP
-498 IELLVSSDLRFM
+498 LLVSPQLQLM
-510 SAALFRPE
+510 SRALFRPE

-528 PRIARSLQ
+528 SRIAHLVHQSA
-536 RVDHPHQV
+536 PH
-544 ALTDRPVRHSSPRR
+544 R
-558 KPSPCSPR
+558 
-566 IMTTSLSVP
+566 
-575 APPAAP
+575 

>member
-11 EAARLIGDSD
+11 EAARLIGESA
-21 VITVSSSS
+21 VITISSSS

-35 AVLKAVGQRYAETGA
+35 AVLKAIGQRYAETGA

-83 LAGSYPSGGSKL
+83 LAGSYPSGSSKL
-95 DPPLIRR
+95 DPPLIRG
-102 LIHNDQIQALN
+102 LIHSDQIQALN

-143 DPRLEGGKM
+143 DPRLEGAKM
-152 NTVTDDF
+152 NAVTEDF
-159 VRLMQV
+159 VQLMKID
-165 GGNDYL
+165 GNDYL
-171 FYPAVKVDVA
+171 FYPAVNVDVA
-181 IIRATTSDP
+181 IIRATAADP
-190 HGNLSYE
+190 YGNLSY
-197 QECGTLGALDQ
+197 QEECSTLGALDQ

-221 QVKRLSDTQLP
+221 QVKRLSDAQLP
-232 TQRVHIPGI
+232 TQAVRIPGI
-241 LVDAIVVAPNQMQT
+241 LVDAIVVDPDQMQT
-255 TQTVYDPALSGEV
+255 TQTLYDPALSGEI

-291 AELQVDAVVNLGFG
+291 AELQVNAIVNLGFG

-349 ALVQSVDQFTLLQ
+349 ALVQSADQFTLLQ

-388 ARPHITAGVGGFN
+388 ARPHVTAGVGGFS

-413 GYFTAGKKDIQ
+413 GYFTAGRKDIQ
-424 IGDGKLHIVSDGA
+424 ITDGKLNIVSDGM
-437 VAKFVPEVAQISF
+437 VAKFVPEIAQISF

-457 RRQDVL
+457 RRQEVL
-463 YVTERCVIQLTESG
+463 YITERCVIELTEDG
-477 LMVIEIAPG
+477 LTVIEIAPG
-486 VDLERDVLAKAD
+486 VDLETDVLGKSGVP
-498 IELLVSSDLRFM
+498 LLVSPDLQLM
-510 SAALFRPE
+510 SPALFRPE

-528 PRIARSLQ
+528 SRIAHLVRQS
-536 RVDHPHQV
+536 
-544 ALTDRPVRHSSPRR
+544 ALNR
-558 KPSPCSPR
+558 
-566 IMTTSLSVP
+566 
-575 APPAAP
+575 

>member
-11 EAARLIGDSD
+11 EAARLIGDSN

-35 AVLKAVGQRYAETGA
+35 AVLKAIGQRYAETGA

-95 DPPLIRR
+95 DPPLIRQ

-132 VLTEVGLGTYA
+132 VLTEVGLGSYA
-143 DPRLEGGKM
+143 DPRLEGAKM
-152 NTVTDDF
+152 NAVTQDF
-159 VRLMQV
+159 VQLMQIA
-165 GGNDYL
+165 GNDYL
-171 FYPAVKVDVA
+171 FYPAVNIDVA

-221 QVKRLSDTQLP
+221 QVKRLSEVQLP
-232 TQRVHIPGI
+232 TQAVHVPGI
-241 LVDAIVVAPNQMQT
+241 LVDAIVVAPDQMQT

-340 AFGCALNPQ
+340 AFGCAFNPQ
-349 ALVQSVDQFTLLQ
+349 ALVQSADQFTLLQ

-378 AGDVNVSYLA
+378 AGDVNVSHLA
-388 ARPHITAGVGGFN
+388 ARPHVTAGVGGFS
-401 DIVTR
+401 DIITR

-424 IGDGKLHIVSDGA
+424 IAEGQLKIISDGA
-437 VAKFVPEVAQISF
+437 IAKFVPDVAQISF

-457 RRQDVL
+457 RRQEVL
-463 YVTERCVIQLTESG
+463 YITERCVIELTDNG
-477 LMVIEIAPG
+477 LTVIEIAPG
-486 VDLERDVLAKAD
+486 VDLEADVLAKSGVP
-498 IELLVSSDLRFM
+498 LLVSSQLQLM
-510 SAALFRPE
+510 SPALFRPE
-518 PMGLILSRKP
+518 PMGLILSRRP
-528 PRIARSLQ
+528 SRIAHL
-536 RVDHPHQV
+536 VHQ
-544 ALTDRPVRHSSPRR
+544 S
-558 KPSPCSPR
+558 
-566 IMTTSLSVP
+566 
-575 APPAAP
+575 AAHR

>member
-11 EAARLIGDSD
+11 EAARLIGDSA
-21 VITVSSSS
+21 VITISSSS

-35 AVLKAVGQRYAETGA
+35 AVLKAIGQRYAETGA
-50 PANLTT
+50 PASLTT

-83 LAGSYPSGGSKL
+83 LAGSYPSGSSKL
-95 DPPLIRR
+95 DPPLIRG
-102 LIHNDQIQALN
+102 LIHSDQIQALN

-143 DPRLEGGKM
+143 DPRLEGAKM
-152 NTVTDDF
+152 NAVTEDF
-159 VRLMQV
+159 VQLMKID
-165 GGNDYL
+165 GNDYL
-171 FYPAVKVDVA
+171 FYPAVNVDVA
-181 IIRATTSDP
+181 IIRATAADP
-190 HGNLSYE
+190 YGNLSY
-197 QECGTLGALDQ
+197 QEECSTLGALDQ

-221 QVKRLSDTQLP
+221 QVKRLSDAQLP
-232 TQRVHIPGI
+232 TQAVRIPGI
-241 LVDAIVVAPNQMQT
+241 LVDAIVVDPDQMQT
-255 TQTVYDPALSGEV
+255 TQTLYDPALSGEI

-291 AELQVDAVVNLGFG
+291 AELQVNAIVNLGFG

-349 ALVQSVDQFTLLQ
+349 ALVQSADQFTLLQ

-388 ARPHITAGVGGFN
+388 ARPHVTAGVGGFS

-413 GYFTAGKKDIQ
+413 GYFTAGRKDIQ
-424 IGDGKLHIVSDGA
+424 ITDGKLNIVSDGM
-437 VAKFVPEVAQISF
+437 VAKFVPEIAQISF

-457 RRQDVL
+457 RRQEVL
-463 YVTERCVIQLTESG
+463 YITERCVIELTEDG
-477 LMVIEIAPG
+477 LTVIEIAPG
-486 VDLERDVLAKAD
+486 VDLEKDVLGKSGVP
-498 IELLVSSDLRFM
+498 LLVSPDLQLM
-510 SAALFRPE
+510 SPALFRPE

-528 PRIARSLQ
+528 SRIAHLVRQS
-536 RVDHPHQV
+536 
-544 ALTDRPVRHSSPRR
+544 ALNR
-558 KPSPCSPR
+558 
-566 IMTTSLSVP
+566 
-575 APPAAP
+575 

>member
-11 EAARLIGDSD
+11 EAARLIGDSA
-21 VITVSSSS
+21 VITISSSS

-35 AVLKAVGQRYAETGA
+35 AVLKAIGQQYAETGA

-83 LAGSYPSGGSKL
+83 LAGSYPSGSSKL
-95 DPPLIRR
+95 DPPLIRG
-102 LIHNDQIQALN
+102 LIHNDQIQAFN

-143 DPRLEGGKM
+143 DPRLEGAKM
-152 NTVTDDF
+152 NAVTEDF
-159 VRLMQV
+159 VQLMKID
-165 GGNDYL
+165 GNDYL

-181 IIRATTSDP
+181 IIRATAADP
-190 HGNLSYE
+190 YGNLSYE
-197 QECGTLGALDQ
+197 EECSTLGALDQ

-221 QVKRLSDTQLP
+221 QVKRLSDAPLP
-232 TQRVHIPGI
+232 TQAVRIPGI
-241 LVDAIVVAPNQMQT
+241 LVDAIVVDPDQMQT
-255 TQTVYDPALSGEV
+255 TQTFYDPALSGEI
-268 HRDLDDIEPVEF
+268 HRDLDDIEPVGF

-291 AELQVDAVVNLGFG
+291 AELQVNAIVNLGFG

-349 ALVQSVDQFTLLQ
+349 ALVQSADQFTLLQ

-388 ARPHITAGVGGFN
+388 ARPHVTAGVGGFS

-424 IGDGKLHIVSDGA
+424 ITDGKLNIVSDGT
-437 VAKFVPEVAQISF
+437 VAKFVPEIAQISF

-457 RRQDVL
+457 RRQEVL
-463 YVTERCVIQLTESG
+463 YITERCVIELTEDG
-477 LMVIEIAPG
+477 LTVIEIAPG
-486 VDLERDVLAKAD
+486 VDLERDVLGRSGVR
-498 IELLVSSDLRFM
+498 LLVRPDLQLM
-510 SAALFRPE
+510 SPALFRPE

-528 PRIARSLQ
+528 SRIAHL
-536 RVDHPHQV
+536 
-544 ALTDRPVRHSSPRR
+544 VRQSASNR
-558 KPSPCSPR
+558 
-566 IMTTSLSVP
+566 
-575 APPAAP
+575 

>member
-11 EAARLIGDSD
+11 EAAQLITGSA
-21 VITVSSSS
+21 VITISSSS

-35 AVLKAVGQRYAETGA
+35 AVLEAIGQRYEETGS

-95 DPPLIRR
+95 DPPLIRE

-132 VLTEVGLGTYA
+132 VMTEVGLGTYT
-143 DPRLEGGKM
+143 DPRLEGAKM
-152 NTVTDDF
+152 NAVTEDF
-159 VRLMQV
+159 VQLMKV
-165 GGNDYL
+165 DGNEYL
-171 FYPAVKVDVA
+171 FFPAINVDVA
-181 IIRATTSDP
+181 IIRATTADP
-190 HGNLSYE
+190 YGNLSYE
-197 QECGTLGALDQ
+197 EECSTLGALDQ
-208 AYAAHNNGGIVIA
+208 AYAAHNSGGIVIA
-221 QVKRLSDTQLP
+221 QVKRLSETQLA
-232 TQRVHIPGI
+232 TQVVRIPGI
-241 LVDAIVVAPNQMQT
+241 LVDAIVVDPDQMQT
-255 TQTVYDPALSGEV
+255 TQTFYDPALSGEI

-311 RVLLEEGHAEDV
+311 RVLLEEGHAADI

-340 AFGCALNPQ
+340 AFGCAFNPQ
-349 ALVQSVDQFTLLQ
+349 ALVQSIDQFTLLQ

-388 ARPHITAGVGGFN
+388 TRPHVTAGVGGFS
-401 DIVTR
+401 DIITR

-424 IGDGKLHIVSDGA
+424 IEDGQLKIISDGA
-437 VAKFVPEVAQISF
+437 IAKFVPEIAQISF

-457 RRQDVL
+457 RRQEVL
-463 YVTERCVIQLTESG
+463 YVTERCVIELTEDG
-477 LMVIEIAPG
+477 LTVIEIAPG
-486 VDLERDVLAKAD
+486 VDLETDVLAKSGVP
-498 IELLVSSDLRFM
+498 LLVSSDIQRM
-510 SAALFRPE
+510 SPVLFRPE

-528 PRIARSLQ
+528 SRIAHLLRQSA
-536 RVDHPHQV
+536 PH
-544 ALTDRPVRHSSPRR
+544 R
-558 KPSPCSPR
+558 
-566 IMTTSLSVP
+566 
-575 APPAAP
+575 

>member
-11 EAARLIGDSD
+11 EAARLIGDSA
-21 VITVSSSS
+21 VITISSSS

-35 AVLKAVGQRYAETGA
+35 AVLKAIGQRYAESGA

-83 LAGSYPSGGSKL
+83 LAGSYPSGSSKL
-95 DPPLIRR
+95 DPPLIRG

-143 DPRLEGGKM
+143 DPRLEGAKM
-152 NTVTDDF
+152 NAVTEDF
-159 VRLMQV
+159 VQLMKID
-165 GGNDYL
+165 GNDYL

-181 IIRATTSDP
+181 IIRATAADP
-190 HGNLSYE
+190 YGNLSY
-197 QECGTLGALDQ
+197 QEECSTLGALDQ

-221 QVKRLSDTQLP
+221 QVKRLSDAQLP
-232 TQRVHIPGI
+232 TQAVRIPGI
-241 LVDAIVVAPNQMQT
+241 LVDAIVVDPDQMQT
-255 TQTVYDPALSGEV
+255 TQTFYDPALSGEI

-291 AELQVDAVVNLGFG
+291 AELQVNAIVNLGFG

-349 ALVQSVDQFTLLQ
+349 ALVQSADQFTLLQ

-388 ARPHITAGVGGFN
+388 ARPHVTAGVGGFS

-413 GYFTAGKKDIQ
+413 GYFTAGRKDIQ
-424 IGDGKLHIVSDGA
+424 ITDGKLNIVSDGT
-437 VAKFVPEVAQISF
+437 VAKFVPEIAQISF

-457 RRQDVL
+457 RRQEVL
-463 YVTERCVIQLTESG
+463 YITERCVIELTGDG
-477 LMVIEIAPG
+477 LTVIEIAPG
-486 VDLERDVLAKAD
+486 VDLEKDVLGRSGVP
-498 IELLVSSDLRFM
+498 LLVSPDLQLM
-510 SAALFRPE
+510 SPALFRPE

-528 PRIARSLQ
+528 SRIAHLVRQS
-536 RVDHPHQV
+536 
-544 ALTDRPVRHSSPRR
+544 ALNR
-558 KPSPCSPR
+558 
-566 IMTTSLSVP
+566 
-575 APPAAP
+575 

>member
-11 EAARLIGDSD
+11 EAARLIPDSA
-21 VITVSSSS
+21 VVSVSSSS

-35 AVLKAVGQRYAETGA
+35 AVLEAIGQRYEETGS

-56 LHPIAAGDMYGIKG
+56 MHPIAAGDMYGIKG

-83 LAGSYPSGGSKL
+83 IAGSYPSGGSKL
-95 DPPLIRR
+95 DPPLIRE
-102 LIHNDQIQALN
+102 LIHTDRIQALN

-123 RAASTGQPG
+123 RAVSTGQPG

-152 NTVTDDF
+152 NAVTDDF
-159 VRLMQV
+159 VQLMKIN
-165 GGNDYL
+165 GNEYL
-171 FYPAVKVDVA
+171 FYPAIDVDVA
-181 IIRATTSDP
+181 VIRATTADP

-197 QECGTLGALDQ
+197 QECSALGALDQ
-208 AYAAHNNGGIVIA
+208 AYAAHNKGGIVIA

-232 TQRVHIPGI
+232 TQAVRVPGI
-241 LVDAIVVAPNQMQT
+241 LVDAIVLDPDQMQT
-255 TQTVYDPALSGEV
+255 TQTTYDPALSGEI

-280 GLEKVIARRAA
+280 GLEKIIARRAA

-305 ISAAIP
+305 ISAAVP
-311 RVLLEEGHAEDV
+311 RVLLEEGHADDV

-349 ALVQSVDQFTLLQ
+349 ALMQSIDQFTLLQ

-378 AGDVNVSYLA
+378 AGDVNASWLP
-388 ARPHITAGVGGFN
+388 ARPHVTAGIGGFN
-401 DIVTR
+401 DIITR

-424 IGDGKLHIVSDGA
+424 IEGGQLKIITDGPI
-437 VAKFVPEVAQISF
+437 AKFVPKVAQISF
-450 SGEMARR
+450 SGEMGRKR
-457 RRQDVL
+457 HQEVL
-463 YVTERCVIQLTESG
+463 YITERCVIELTEAG
-477 LMVIEIAPG
+477 LTVIEIAPG
-486 VDLERDVLAKAD
+486 IDLEKDVLRKAD
-498 IELLVSSDLRFM
+498 VPLLVSPDLTVM

-518 PMGLILSRKP
+518 PMGLILARRPS
-528 PRIARSLQ
+528 RIA
-536 RVDHPHQV
+536 HQST
-544 ALTDRPVRHSSPRR
+544 AHR
-558 KPSPCSPR
+558 
-566 IMTTSLSVP
+566 
-575 APPAAP
+575 

>member
-11 EAARLIGDSD
+11 EAARLIGDSA
-21 VITVSSSS
+21 VITISSSS

-35 AVLKAVGQRYAETGA
+35 AVLKAIGQRYAETGA

-83 LAGSYPSGGSKL
+83 LAGSYPSGSSKL
-95 DPPLIRR
+95 DPPLIRG
-102 LIHNDQIQALN
+102 LIHSDQIQALN

-143 DPRLEGGKM
+143 DPRLEGAKM
-152 NTVTDDF
+152 NAVTEDF
-159 VRLMQV
+159 VQLMKID
-165 GGNDYL
+165 GNDYL
-171 FYPAVKVDVA
+171 FYPAVNVDVA
-181 IIRATTSDP
+181 IIRATAADP
-190 HGNLSYE
+190 YGNLSY
-197 QECGTLGALDQ
+197 QEECSTLGALDQ

-221 QVKRLSDTQLP
+221 QVKRLSDAQLP
-232 TQRVHIPGI
+232 TQAVRIPGI
-241 LVDAIVVAPNQMQT
+241 LVDAIVVDPDQMQT
-255 TQTVYDPALSGEV
+255 TQTLYDPALSGEI

-291 AELQVDAVVNLGFG
+291 AELQVNAIVNLGFG

-349 ALVQSVDQFTLLQ
+349 ALVQSADQFTLLQ

-388 ARPHITAGVGGFN
+388 ARPHVTAGVGGFS

-413 GYFTAGKKDIQ
+413 GYFTAGRKDIQ
-424 IGDGKLHIVSDGA
+424 ITDGKLNIVSDGM
-437 VAKFVPEVAQISF
+437 VAKFVPEIAQISF

-457 RRQDVL
+457 RRQEVL
-463 YVTERCVIQLTESG
+463 YITERCVIELTEDG
-477 LMVIEIAPG
+477 LTVIEIEPG
-486 VDLERDVLAKAD
+486 VDLEKDVLGKSGVP
-498 IELLVSSDLRFM
+498 LLVSPDLQLM
-510 SAALFRPE
+510 SPALFRPE

-528 PRIARSLQ
+528 SRIAHLVRQS
-536 RVDHPHQV
+536 
-544 ALTDRPVRHSSPRR
+544 ALNR
-558 KPSPCSPR
+558 
-566 IMTTSLSVP
+566 
-575 APPAAP
+575 

>member
-11 EAARLIGDSD
+11 EAARLIGDSA
-21 VITVSSSS
+21 VITISSSS

-35 AVLKAVGQRYAETGA
+35 AVLNAIGQRYAETGA

-83 LAGSYPSGGSKL
+83 LAGSYPSGSSKL
-95 DPPLIRR
+95 DPPLIRG

-143 DPRLEGGKM
+143 DPRLEGAKM
-152 NTVTDDF
+152 NAVTEDF
-159 VRLMQV
+159 VQLMKID
-165 GGNDYL
+165 GNDYL

-181 IIRATTSDP
+181 IIRATAADP
-190 HGNLSYE
+190 YGNLSY
-197 QECGTLGALDQ
+197 QEECSTLGALDQ
-208 AYAAHNNGGIVIA
+208 AYAAHNNGGIVFA
-221 QVKRLSDTQLP
+221 QVKRLSDAQLP
-232 TQRVHIPGI
+232 TQAVRIPGI
-241 LVDAIVVAPNQMQT
+241 LVDAIVVDPDQMQT
-255 TQTVYDPALSGEV
+255 TQTFYDPALSGEI
-268 HRDLDDIEPVEF
+268 HRNLDDIEPVEF

-291 AELQVDAVVNLGFG
+291 AELQVNAIVNLGFG

-349 ALVQSVDQFTLLQ
+349 ALVQSADQFTLLQ

-388 ARPHITAGVGGFN
+388 ARPHVTAGVGGFS

-413 GYFTAGKKDIQ
+413 GYFTAGRKDIQ
-424 IGDGKLHIVSDGA
+424 ITDGKLNIVSDGT
-437 VAKFVPEVAQISF
+437 VAKFVPEIAQISF

-457 RRQDVL
+457 RRQEVL
-463 YVTERCVIQLTESG
+463 YITERCVIELTEDG
-477 LMVIEIAPG
+477 LTVIEIAPG
-486 VDLERDVLAKAD
+486 VDLEKDVLGKSGVP
-498 IELLVSSDLRFM
+498 LLVSPDLQLM
-510 SAALFRPE
+510 SPALFRPE

-528 PRIARSLQ
+528 SRIAHLVRQS
-536 RVDHPHQV
+536 
-544 ALTDRPVRHSSPRR
+544 ALNR
-558 KPSPCSPR
+558 
-566 IMTTSLSVP
+566 
-575 APPAAP
+575 

>member
-11 EAARLIGDSD
+11 EAARLIGDSA
-21 VITVSSSS
+21 VITISSSS

-35 AVLKAVGQRYAETGA
+35 AVLKAIGQRYAESGA

-83 LAGSYPSGGSKL
+83 LAGSYPSGSSKL
-95 DPPLIRR
+95 DPPLIRG

-143 DPRLEGGKM
+143 DPRLEGAKM
-152 NTVTDDF
+152 NAVTEDF
-159 VRLMQV
+159 VQLMKID
-165 GGNDYL
+165 GNDYL

-181 IIRATTSDP
+181 IIRATAADRY
-190 HGNLSYE
+190 GNLSY
-197 QECGTLGALDQ
+197 QEECSTLGALDQ

-221 QVKRLSDTQLP
+221 QVKRLSDAQLP
-232 TQRVHIPGI
+232 TQAVRIPGI
-241 LVDAIVVAPNQMQT
+241 LVDAIVVDPDQMQT
-255 TQTVYDPALSGEV
+255 TQTFYDPALSGEI

-291 AELQVDAVVNLGFG
+291 AELQVNAIVNLGFG

-349 ALVQSVDQFTLLQ
+349 ALVQSADQFTLLQ

-388 ARPHITAGVGGFN
+388 ARPHVTAGVGGFS

-413 GYFTAGKKDIQ
+413 GYFTAGRKDIQ
-424 IGDGKLHIVSDGA
+424 ITDGKLNIVSDGT
-437 VAKFVPEVAQISF
+437 VAKFVPEIAQISF

-457 RRQDVL
+457 RRQEVL
-463 YVTERCVIQLTESG
+463 YITERCVIELTEDG
-477 LMVIEIAPG
+477 LTVIEIAPG
-486 VDLERDVLAKAD
+486 VDLEEDVLGKSGVP
-498 IELLVSSDLRFM
+498 LLVSPDLQLM
-510 SAALFRPE
+510 SPTLFRPE

-528 PRIARSLQ
+528 SRIAHLVRQS
-536 RVDHPHQV
+536 
-544 ALTDRPVRHSSPRR
+544 ALNR
-558 KPSPCSPR
+558 
-566 IMTTSLSVP
+566 
-575 APPAAP
+575 

>member
-11 EAARLIGDSD
+11 EAARLIGDSA
-21 VITVSSSS
+21 VITISSSS

-35 AVLKAVGQRYAETGA
+35 AVLNAIGQRYAETGA

-70 IDHLCRPGQLRRV
+70 IEHLCRPGQLRRV
-83 LAGSYPSGGSKL
+83 LAGSYPSGSSKL
-95 DPPLIRR
+95 DPPLIRG

-143 DPRLEGGKM
+143 DPRLEGAKM
-152 NTVTDDF
+152 NAVTEDF
-159 VRLMQV
+159 VQLMKID
-165 GGNDYL
+165 GNDYL

-181 IIRATTSDP
+181 IIRATAADP
-190 HGNLSYE
+190 YGNLSY
-197 QECGTLGALDQ
+197 QEECSTLGALDQ
-208 AYAAHNNGGIVIA
+208 AYAAHNNGGIVFA
-221 QVKRLSDTQLP
+221 QVKRLSDAQLP
-232 TQRVHIPGI
+232 TQAVRIPGI
-241 LVDAIVVAPNQMQT
+241 LVDAIVVDPDQMQT
-255 TQTVYDPALSGEV
+255 TQTFYDPALSGEI

-291 AELQVDAVVNLGFG
+291 AELQVNAIVNLGFG

-349 ALVQSVDQFTLLQ
+349 ALVQSADQFTLLQ

-388 ARPHITAGVGGFN
+388 ARPHVTAGVGGFS

-413 GYFTAGKKDIQ
+413 GYFTAGRKDIQ
-424 IGDGKLHIVSDGA
+424 ITDGKLNIVSDGT
-437 VAKFVPEVAQISF
+437 VAKFVPEIAQISF

-457 RRQDVL
+457 RRQEVL
-463 YVTERCVIQLTESG
+463 YITERCVIELTEDG
-477 LMVIEIAPG
+477 LTVIEIAPG
-486 VDLERDVLAKAD
+486 VDLEKDVLGKSGVP
-498 IELLVSSDLRFM
+498 LLVSPDLQLM
-510 SAALFRPE
+510 SPALFRPE

-528 PRIARSLQ
+528 SRIAHLVRQS
-536 RVDHPHQV
+536 
-544 ALTDRPVRHSSPRR
+544 ALNR
-558 KPSPCSPR
+558 
-566 IMTTSLSVP
+566 
-575 APPAAP
+575 